1 VKYSVITF
9 GCRVN
14 QADSLEFEEE
24 LRAGGAVSASPEGAD
39 LVVVNTCSVTA
50 TADQGARQTIR
61 RVARDNPHAR
71 IVVTGCYAT
80 RRPDEIAA
88 LPNVAQVICNDD
100 KPQLLQLIRR
110 EGTAG
115 ITENAERFFL
125 SALSAPSAVPSDGDG
140 PCGAAIEPGVAGRTA
155 FTLRVQTGCAE
166 PCSYCIIPSTRGAPR
181 SVPVAGVL
189 REVGRV
195 AAAGFKEIAL
205 TGVHLGSY
213 GRDLEPRSSLFE
225 LLCHIEGW
233 SASLSGERR
242 NRRDVLFRI
251 SSLEPMDCS
260 REIVDLVATSDRFA
274 PHFHLPLQH
283 ASDRVLTAM
292 RRPYTIDYYASLV
305 AGIRAQI
312 PHASIGSDIIVGF
325 PGETDDDFEQ
335 LASYLER
342 SPLTHV
348 HVFPYSDRPGTAAS
362 TMGGR
367 APGTVIRERARRVRE
382 IGARLTERFRASQI
396 GTTHRALT
404 LEDGAVAVTGNYLK
418 VQIPAGLA
426 RNEWIT
432 LNVIAAR
439 GGVMEGEVLRISN
452 RG

>member
-1 VKYSVITF
+1 MKYAVVTF

-14 QADSLEFEEE
+14 QADSLGFEED
-24 LRAGGAVSASPEGAD
+24 LLAAGAVPSAPDAAD
-39 LVVVNTCSVTA
+39 LVIVNSCSVTA

-61 RVARDNPHAR
+61 RIARDNPGAK

-88 LPNVAQVICNDD
+88 MPNVAQVVCNDD
-100 KPQLLQLIRR
+100 KPRLIPLLVGADPRVRR
-110 EGTAG
+110 GPTHG
-115 ITENAERFFL
+115 
-125 SALSAPSAVPSDGDG
+125 SAPTSIGDG
-140 PCGAAIEPGVAGRTA
+140 PCGATIEPGVAGRTA

-181 SVPVAGVL
+181 SVALDDVL
-189 REVGRV
+189 REIDRV

-213 GRDLEPRSSLFE
+213 GRDLTPQSSLVAMLRALVRRAP
-225 LLCHIEGW
+225 LLGVPSDI
-233 SASLSGERR
+233 
-242 NRRDVLFRI
+242 LFRI

-260 REIVDLVATSDRFA
+260 REIVDLVATSDCFA

-305 AGIRAQI
+305 DDIRARI
-312 PHASIGSDIIVGF
+312 PHASIGTDIIVGF

-335 LASYLER
+335 LTIYLER

-348 HVFPYSDRPGTAAS
+348 HVFPYSDRPGTPAS
-362 TMGGR
+362 TMAGR
-367 APGTVIRERARRVRE
+367 AHGAVVRERARRVRE
-382 IGARLTERFRASQI
+382 IGARLTERFHSSQI
-396 GTTHRALT
+396 GARHRALT
-404 LEDGAVAVTGNYLK
+404 LEDGSLVVTGNYLK
-418 VQIPAGLA
+418 LRIPPGRA
-426 RNEWIT
+426 RNEWLDVVVT
-432 LNVIAAR
+432 AR
-439 GGVMEGEVLRISN
+439 DSGAVVA
-452 RG
+452 